1 EHALSKLGVQPEEGL
16 MVGDK
21 LTTDIRGA
29 LSAGIQAV
37 WINRENKVNSESY
50 VPDHEI
56 KHLSELDRIIA
67 NF

>member
-1 EHALSKLGVQPEEGL
+1 

-29 LSAGIQAV
+29 LSAGIQSV
-37 WINRENKVNSESY
+37 WINRENKVNPESY

-56 KHLSELDRIIA
+56 KHLSELERIIA